1 MDPDSVSID
10 GPYLGPNLGERT
22 FCRRRTIPRSSFE
35 VDYKSTPDIESALP
49 KNQYLK
55 REIVYVFLFYVGRGL
70 DFVGLRIHPFH
81 GHIGEHRLLQAVV
94 LARILV
100 GRVSGA
106 LR

>member
-70 DFVGLRIHPFH
+70 DFVDCVFTRFM
-81 GHIGEHRLLQAVV
+81 V
-94 LARILV
+94 ILENIDYCKQLFSLEYWLEECLE
-100 GRVSGA
+100 R
-106 LR
+106 